1 MKRLTKFCPL
11 LSRVNLEQNP
21 VLCDKNDSLE
31 IKEKNFINPIT
42 LLPQLSTEQSSE
54 SIELYL
60 DFLTSM
66 TSMLITLRKTIE
78 QHQTEPMDLMKS
90 IHHRCQQ
97 YYEQKI
103 IEPIPVEMTTK
114 GIFNDLKL

>member
-11 LSRVNLEQNP
+11 LSRINLEQNP
-21 VLCDKNDSLE
+21 VLCDITDSLE
-31 IKEKNFINPIT
+31 IKDKTLTNPIT

-60 DFLTSM
+60 NFLANI
-66 TSMLITLRKTIE
+66 TSMLVKLRQTIE
-78 QHQTEPMDLMKS
+78 QHQTEPFDLMKS
-90 IHHRCQQ
+90 IHYHCQQ

-103 IEPIPVEMTTK
+103 IEPIPVEITTK
-114 GIFNDLKL
+114 GIFNDLKV